1 MSLTWTI
8 GRQVLL
14 FVLYVS
20 VYVLLLDNGSVVL
33 FNLGWNFFYL
43 GFLLFLPISTPVA
56 LQLALGF
63 VLGFSVDIAHDTG
76 GLHAAAAVLLA
87 YLRPWVLRLLTPR
100 DGYDAQDTVNIHQMG
115 WQWFLVYLGVLVT
128 LHHLAF
134 FFLELGSLQ
143 HPFLTLSRVGV
154 SVLYTSVVL
163 LIVQLVLFP
172 VRRSRFQ

>member
-1 MSLTWTI
+1 MSLAWII
-8 GRQVLL
+8 GRQLL
-14 FVLYVS
+14 RFALYVG
-20 VYVLLLDNGSVVL
+20 VYVLLLDNASVVL
-33 FNLGWNFFYL
+33 FSLGWNFFYL

-56 LQLALGF
+56 LQLLLGF
-63 VLGFSVDIAHDTG
+63 VLGFSVDVAHDTG

-115 WQWFLVYLGVLVT
+115 WQWFTVYLGVLVT

-143 HPFLTLSRVGV
+143 HPLLTLSRVGV
-154 SVLYTSVVL
+154 SVAYTAVVM
-163 LIVQLVLFP
+163 LIVQLLFFP
-172 VRRSRFQ
+172 VRRGRG